1 MSGSINM
8 LTVDIGNKSLDALW
22 KRANVISDNISN
34 SDTPGYQV
42 KTVSFENQLK
52 SALADNS
59 ISANE
64 LSSINPTVNVSDA
77 VLSSDGN
84 GVDIEQQMVELTRN
98 QLQYSYL
105 ERALTDNLAL
115 LKLSLIHIS
124 EPTRLGM
131 ISYAVFC

>member
-52 SALADNS
+52 NALADNS

-105 ERALTDNLAL
+105 ERALTDNLGL
-115 LKLSLIHIS
+115 LRSAAS
-124 EPTRLGM
+124 EGRK
-131 ISYAVFC
+131 

>member
-22 KRANVISDNISN
+22 KRANAISDNISN

-115 LKLSLIHIS
+115 LKSAAS
-124 EPTRLGM
+124 EGRK
-131 ISYAVFC
+131 

>member
-105 ERALTDNLAL
+105 ERALTDNLGL
-115 LKLSLIHIS
+115 LRSAAS
-124 EPTRLGM
+124 EGRK
-131 ISYAVFC
+131 

>member
-64 LSSINPTVNVSDA
+64 LFSINPTVNVSDA

-105 ERALTDNLAL
+105 ERALTDNLGL
-115 LKLSLIHIS
+115 LRSAAS
-124 EPTRLGM
+124 EGRK
-131 ISYAVFC
+131 